1 MPGLAEWLASPQGRY
16 IIEWEQARF
25 DGLVADRFGYN
36 AVQLG
41 FSELDLLRNNR
52 MSFRLRCGPEGAVAV
67 RSLDVALPFASASL
81 DLVLL
86 PHGLEFSSHPHQVL
100 REVERVLMP
109 EGNVIVSGFNP
120 YSLWGMRRLL
130 ARGRGAFPWQGQYLS
145 VRRLKD
151 WFALLGFETPPAIFG
166 CHVPPMSQQRWLE
179 RWNFMDMA
187 GGRWGPVMGGV
198 YLLQAVKRVTGMRLI
213 VPHWRDARAAAK
225 ALAPQ
230 AQRQVE
236 AARTMETRETARHG

>member
-16 IIEWEQARF
+16 VGEWEIARF
-25 DGLVADRFGYN
+25 DLLVADIFGYN

-52 MSFRLRCGPEGAVAV
+52 MPFRLRCGPAGEVGVVA
-67 RSLDVALPFASASL
+67 SEFALPFASASI

-100 REVERVLMP
+100 REVERVLVP

-120 YSLWGMRRLL
+120 YSLWGMRRL
-130 ARGRGAFPWQGQYLS
+130 AAGRGGRFPWQGQYLS

-151 WFALLGFETPPAIFG
+151 WFALLGFESQVTAFGGHAPPAG
-166 CHVPPMSQQRWLE
+166 QQKWLE
-179 RWNFMDMA
+179 RWRFMDRA
-187 GGRWGPVMGGV
+187 GARWWPFLGGV
-198 YLLQAVKRVTGMRLI
+198 YIVQAVKRVTGMRLI
-213 VPHWRDARAAAK
+213 LPNWRNGRASAN
-225 ALAPQ
+225 ALAPV
-230 AQRQVE
+230 AQRHGK
-236 AARTMETRETARHG
+236 AARAKQGGSHG